1 MSPPQKPPT
10 LGLSFLRRA
19 ALGALIIFAL
29 TTTTTA
35 TAVLLEVKGAADIF
49 DRISVP
55 IPGINEQGVLDD
67 VDPGGPQTILV
78 LGADRRYQ
86 DIKEKNP
93 VRSDT
98 MMLVRLD
105 PSKGA
110 TAVMSIPRDLR
121 VDIPGFG
128 AWKINQAYALGGPKL
143 SVKTVRQLLGIPI
156 NHVVNVHFGGFRRA
170 VDRLECVYADVDRR
184 YYHTNLGLP
193 AYLQY
198 AEIDV
203 PAGYQKLCGQDALD
217 YVRYRHG
224 DNDFVRAARQ
234 QDFLRQAKDQF
245 GVSKLFS
252 DRRTLLQIFAHYA
265 QTDIRGTD
273 AILRLLKL
281 IFESASHPIQEVTF
295 PGEDGPNGEY
305 VTVDP
310 FRLDRAVYRFLNAK
324 GSPGPRGD
332 AEATKTAKQRAQ
344 RRQNRRRPPGVPPGL
359 ILAPAPGLEQAAA
372 LDARVDFPVYYPE
385 LMPVGG
391 QYIQSDGRAYDIYD
405 RSHQRYRAYRIVVNT
420 GEVGQYFGVQG
431 MTWKAPP
438 VLDNPSERRR
448 MAGRTYELF
457 FDGDRLRLV
466 AWRTPHAV
474 YWVSNTLLHTLTN
487 RQMLAIARSLT
498 RSTAR

>member
-1 MSPPQKPPT
+1 MRPHQHPPA
-10 LGLSFLRRA
+10 LGFGFLRRA
-19 ALGALIIFAL
+19 AIGALIIFLL

-35 TAVLLEVKGAADIF
+35 TAVLLEVKTGADIF
-49 DRISVP
+49 KKFSVP
-55 IPGINEQGVLDD
+55 IPGINEPGILDD

-78 LGADRRYQ
+78 LGSDRRYQ

-98 MMLVRLD
+98 MMLIRLD

-121 VDIPGFG
+121 VEIPGYG
-128 AWKINQAYALGGPKL
+128 TDKINQAYALGGPKL
-143 SVKTVRQLLGIPI
+143 SVRTVRQLLQTPI
-156 NHVVNVHFGGFRRA
+156 NHVVNVNFGGFRRA
-170 VDRLECVYADVDRR
+170 VDRLGCVYADVDRK
-184 YYHTNLGLP
+184 YYHSNLGLP
-193 AYLQY
+193 AWLQY

-245 GVSKLFS
+245 GVTKLFS
-252 DRRTLLQIFAHYA
+252 DRKTLLQIFALYA

-310 FRLDRAVYRFLNAK
+310 LRLERAVHRFLNAK
-324 GSPGPRGD
+324 GTPGPRGE
-332 AEATKTAKQRAQ
+332 AKATKAKKRAQ
-344 RRQNRRRPPGVPPGL
+344 RRQRRRPAGVPPGL
-359 ILAPAPGLEQAAA
+359 VLNPAPGLEQAAA
-372 LDARVDFPVYYPE
+372 LDARLDFPVYYPK
-385 LMPVGG
+385 LMVVGG
-391 QYIQSDGRAYDIYD
+391 HYVPGDLRAYDIYD

-420 GEVGQYFGVQG
+420 GEIGQYYGVQG

-438 VLDNPSERRR
+438 ILDNPSERRR

-466 AWRTPHAV
+466 AWRTPRAV

-498 RSTAR
+498 RANGR